1 MELEQET
8 KEIEKQE
15 DSSEETLGE
24 DSSEEAP
31 SESLIFIIKVTTNKE
46 DRALEL
52 ISDKVHKKN
61 LGVFSLARPHGLRG
75 YIFLEAADRDSAEEA
90 AYNLPYVK
98 GIIGKT
104 VSYEEIKN
112 MIEPV
117 MEEINIEKSDIVE
130 IIGEPF
136 KKEKAKVIRVD
147 KSKGEAVVTLLAAVV
162 PIPVTVKLD
171 NVKVI
176 RREKEEGE
184 DEAYGEQDS
193 GDTSKK
199 PSSDS
204 DREEEAVPLGT
215 NEPKFDYEEQTGGL
229 IPEDF

>member
-1 MELEQET
+1 MESKIEEKNET
-8 KEIEKQE
+8 GNE
-15 DSSEETLGE
+15 DSY
-24 DSSEEAP
+24 
-31 SESLIFIIKVTTNKE
+31 IFIIKVTTNKE

-52 ISDKVHKKN
+52 ISDKVHKKD
-61 LGVFSLARPHGLRG
+61 LGVYALARPHGLRG

-90 AYNLPYVK
+90 AFNLPYVK

-104 VSYEEIKN
+104 VSYIEIKN

-117 MEEINIEKSDIVE
+117 MEEINIEKGDIVE

-136 KKEKAKVIRVD
+136 KKEKAKVMRVD

-171 NVKVI
+171 NIKVI
-176 RREKEEGE
+176 RREKEGETKE
-184 DEAYGEQDS
+184 DEE
-193 GDTSKK
+193 K
-199 PSSDS
+199 
-204 DREEEAVPLGT
+204 EEIKSETPLGDAPDI
-215 NEPKFDYEEQTGGL
+215 NVDYEEQSGGL

>member
-1 MELEQET
+1 M
-8 KEIEKQE
+8 
-15 DSSEETLGE
+15 
-24 DSSEEAP
+24 A
-31 SESLIFIIKVTTNKE
+31 IFIIKVTTNKE

-52 ISDKVHKKN
+52 ISDKAHKKELN
-61 LGVFSLARPHGLRG
+61 VYSLARPHGLRG
-75 YIFLEAADRDSAEEA
+75 YIFLEAEDRESAEES

-112 MIEPV
+112 MLEPV
-117 MEEINIEKSDIVE
+117 MEEINIEKGDIVE

-136 KKEKAKVIRVD
+136 KKEKAKVMRID
-147 KSKGEAVVTLLAAVV
+147 KTKGEAVVTLLAAVV

-184 DEAYGEQDS
+184 IEEGEETQTQNQGTQNINQDTDEKSTKDKSNEEQ
-193 GDTSKK
+193 
-199 PSSDS
+199 
-204 DREEEAVPLGT
+204 PLLS
-215 NEPKFDYEEQTGGL
+215 EDYEEPVGGL
-229 IPEDF
+229 IPDDY